1 VCNNFVEDNFKKNSM
16 RVILFLAVV
25 IIFFSCEKTSDGS
38 SANASAASAGAV
50 GKGGSLARFTIVDNY
65 MYLVD
70 VSTLKVFN
78 INNPQTATLATTI
91 YLPFG
96 VETIFPYK
104 DKLFIGSRDGM
115 YIYSLANPAAP
126 VKLGEARHVRSCD
139 PVVANDS
146 IAFVTLLGNQV
157 CGPAQ
162 SGLYIYNI
170 TNLTSPTLIKTN
182 LMNTPVGLGLADS
195 ILYVCQKSNGMS
207 IFNVSNPAVPIL
219 RKTITTQTFEDV
231 IPYNNLLICYI
242 STGLILY
249 DISNRANPVQV
260 ALINN

>member
-1 VCNNFVEDNFKKNSM
+1 M
-16 RVILFLAVV
+16 RIILFLAVV

-38 SANASAASAGAV
+38 KGIASAAASGGT
-50 GKGGSLARFTIVDNY
+50 GKGGSLARFTIVNNY
-65 MYLVD
+65 LYLVD
-70 VSTLKVFN
+70 VQSLKVFN
-78 INNPQTATLATTI
+78 IANAQTSTLATTI
-91 YLPFG
+91 FLPFG

-115 YIYSLANPAAP
+115 YIYSLADPALP
-126 VKLGEARHVRSCD
+126 VRLGEARHVRSCD

-146 IAFVTLLGNQV
+146 IAFVTLLGNQL
-157 CGPAQ
+157 CGPAE
-162 SGLYIYNI
+162 SGLYIYDI

-182 LMNTPVGLGLADS
+182 LMNTPTGLGLADS

-207 IFNVSNPAVPIL
+207 IFNVSNPAVPVL
-219 RKTITTQTFEDV
+219 RKTITTHSFEDV

-242 STGLILY
+242 SSGLVLY
-249 DISNRANPVQV
+249 DITNRANPVQL

>member
-1 VCNNFVEDNFKKNSM
+1 M
-16 RVILFLAVV
+16 RVILFLFVAV
-25 IIFFSCEKTSDGS
+25 IFFSCEKTSEGNS
-38 SANASAASAGAV
+38 LSTANSGTV
-50 GKGGSLARFTIVDNY
+50 GKGGSIARFTIVDNY
-65 MYLVD
+65 LYLVD

-78 INNPQTATLATTI
+78 ISNPQNSTLTTSI
-91 YLPFG
+91 GLPFG

-115 YIYSLANPAAP
+115 YIYSLANPALP
-126 VKLGEARHVRSCD
+126 TKLGEARHVRSCD

-146 IAFVTLLGNQV
+146 IAFVTLLGSQP
-157 CGPAQ
+157 CGTAQ

-170 TNLTSPTLIKTN
+170 TNITAPTLIKTN

-195 ILYVCQKSNGMS
+195 ILYVCQKNSGMS
-207 IFNVSNPAVPIL
+207 IFNVSNPATPIL
-219 RKTITTQTFEDV
+219 RKTITTQNFEDV

-242 STGLILY
+242 STGLVLY
-249 DISNRANPVQV
+249 DISNRTNPVQL

>member
-1 VCNNFVEDNFKKNSM
+1 M
-16 RVILFLAVV
+16 RLILFLA
-25 IIFFSCEKTSDGS
+25 IAILIFSCEKTSDGS
-38 SANASAASAGAV
+38 SVNAASASSSGT

-65 MYLVD
+65 LYVVD
-70 VSTLKVFN
+70 VFTLKVFN
-78 INNPQTATLATTI
+78 ISNPLNAIEQTSINLGG
-91 YLPFG
+91 G

-115 YIYSLANPAAP
+115 FIYSLANPAAP

-146 IAFVTLLGNQV
+146 IAFVTLLGNQP

-195 ILYVCQKSNGMS
+195 ILYVCQKSSGMS

-219 RKTITTQTFEDV
+219 RETITTQTFEDV

-249 DISNRANPVQV
+249 DITNRANPVQV

>member
-1 VCNNFVEDNFKKNSM
+1 M
-16 RVILFLAVV
+16 RIILFLA
-25 IIFFSCEKTSDGS
+25 ITMLFFSCEKTNEN
-38 SANASAASAGAV
+38 SATNASALSSGT

-65 MYLVD
+65 LYLVD
-70 VSTLKVFN
+70 VNTLKVFN
-78 INNPQTATLATTI
+78 INSPQSSALATTI

-126 VKLGEARHVRSCD
+126 VRLGEARHVRSCD

-170 TNLTSPTLIKTN
+170 TNLTNPTLIKTN

-195 ILYVCQKSNGMS
+195 ILYVCQKSSGMS
-207 IFNVSNPAVPIL
+207 IFNVSNPAAPIL

-242 STGLILY
+242 STGLVLY
-249 DISNRANPVQV
+249 DITNRINPIQV

>member
-1 VCNNFVEDNFKKNSM
+1 M
-16 RVILFLAVV
+16 RAILFLAVV
-25 IIFFSCEKTSDGS
+25 LLFFSCEKTSDGS
-38 SANASAASAGAV
+38 GANASAASG
-50 GKGGSLARFTIVDNY
+50 GTGTGGSLARFTIVDNY
-65 MYLVD
+65 LYMVD
-70 VSTLKVFN
+70 INTLKVFN
-78 INNPQTATLATTI
+78 ISNPLNAVQQPSI
-91 YLPFG
+91 YLNGG

-115 YIYSLANPAAP
+115 YIYSLANPAFP

-146 IAFVTLLGNQV
+146 IAFVTLLGNQP
-157 CGPAQ
+157 CGTAQ

-170 TNLTSPTLIKTN
+170 TNITTPVLIKTN

-195 ILYVCQKSNGMS
+195 ILYVCQKSSGMS
-207 IFNVSNPAVPIL
+207 IFNVSNPATPIL

-249 DISNRANPVQV
+249 DITNRANPVQV